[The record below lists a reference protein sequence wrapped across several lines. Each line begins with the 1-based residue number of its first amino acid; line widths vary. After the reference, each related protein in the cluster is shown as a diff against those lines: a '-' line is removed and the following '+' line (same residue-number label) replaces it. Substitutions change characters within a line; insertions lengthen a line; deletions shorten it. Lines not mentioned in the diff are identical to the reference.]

1 VSRAAATR
9 LFRALTLGGILG
21 LLALILLQTL
31 WWSPPERLPRSLV
44 LAVLTLP
51 LLPPLRGLLHGRPR
65 THIATGLLTLP
76 YFLIGSWLAVTPELR
91 GYGLLM
97 AGLSL
102 LLFTGCL
109 GYARLALRSGPAAT
123 DADGP
128 TGGISPGDGGRRVR

>member
-1 VSRAAATR
+1 MTRSGSMR
-9 LFRALTLGGILG
+9 LFRVLTLGGILG

-31 WWSPPERLPRSLV
+31 WLSPPERLPRSLV
-44 LAVLTLP
+44 LAVLALP

-76 YFLIGSWLAVTPELR
+76 YFLLGAWLAVSPALQ

-109 GYARLALRSGPAAT
+109 GYARLALHTGQPAT
-123 DADGP
+123 DAEGP
-128 TGGISPGDGGRRVR
+128 TGGISPGDGGRRAR